1 MNKNIQKLVKN
12 YLSNKE
18 KPTFYTC
25 VTTDDFGYDRQEW
38 LVQIDDEDLKALKAL
53 REKYG
58 DDYINHT
65 QGAIDEWSDITMDG
79 TARSL
84 DLDHPHHLYALGIV
98 TFEGDKAKRTE
109 YMALLA
115 DEDHAKLVEHFVD
128 YPNFNI
134 HCLGLEDPDLYKRVM
149 DEVEDHFRT
158 DDETLMFR
166 STYAV
171 TLDEAESD
179 AAAIR
184 KANNMDD
191 AKERWRSYWLQGQ
204 SYHWKDA
211 DDAEFRKIIESMLG
225 GPRSSDPNGKQ

>member
-1 MNKNIQKLVKN
+1 
-12 YLSNKE
+12 
-18 KPTFYTC
+18 
-25 VTTDDFGYDRQEW
+25 
-38 LVQIDDEDLKALKAL
+38 
-53 REKYG
+53 
-58 DDYINHT
+58 
-65 QGAIDEWSDITMDG
+65 
-79 TARSL
+79 
-84 DLDHPHHLYALGIV
+84 
-98 TFEGDKAKRTE
+98 
-109 YMALLA
+109 MAQLA
-115 DEDHAKLVEHFVD
+115 DEDHAKLVEHFVE

-149 DEVEDHFRT
+149 DEVENHFLT

-184 KANNMDD
+184 KANNIDD
-191 AKERWRSYWLQGQ
+191 AKGRWRSYWLQGQ